1 MNIQHIEQWLCFRCV
16 LEPFLSFDV
25 STTGEI
31 AVCSY
36 CGKKNQCWPIEL
48 LADRIEQAFEDH
60 YVRTPTEPDDW
71 QQSLLRDSESDY
83 EWDRDGEPVREAIEG
98 AAQIPDDAVSDV
110 LEILGDRHFDFDT
123 AAMGVEY
130 EFSPE
135 SHYERK
141 NSNDSIWQYEW
152 RCFEKTL
159 KTEARYFSRGA
170 ADHLA
175 AVFGGIDELS
185 TSDGKPVVV
194 DVGPSAPINMLF
206 RARVFQSEER
216 LKEALCRPDR
226 HLGSPPA
233 RAAATGRM
241 NARGISVFYG
251 ATSQSVALAEVRP
264 PVGSYVALAPFK
276 IIRPLRLLDISA
288 LEKAADYGSIFDPA
302 LLARTER
309 AVFLQSL
316 SRIMTRPVMPDDQEF
331 DYLATQA
338 VADFL
343 ATENLPMLDGILFKS
358 TQSTD
363 GDNIV
368 LFHKASRVKSMDLP
382 TGVKLNAETVSWD
395 SDGGYPEYNVWEQ
408 VPVPDEA
415 EDSPKL
421 RPWAV
426 TPPSVREDEDMRE
439 DTLDV
444 IPTSVEVHHVKRVK
458 VECDAHL
465 VTRHRRQEVDSALS
479 SSTRF

>member
-1 MNIQHIEQWLCFRCV
+1 MNKQQIEQWLCFQCV
-16 LEPFLSFDV
+16 QEPFLSGDI
-25 STTGEI
+25 STTGETAI
-31 AVCSY
+31 CSY
-36 CGKKNQCWPIEL
+36 CGIKNQCWPIEL
-48 LADRIEQAFEDH
+48 LADRIEQAFEEH
-60 YVRTPTEPDDW
+60 YVRTSAEPDDW

-83 EWDRDGEPVREAIEG
+83 DWDRDGEPVREAIEG

-110 LEILGDRHFDFDT
+110 LEILGDRYFDFDA
-123 AAMGVEY
+123 AAMGVEN
-130 EFSPE
+130 EFDPE

-141 NSNDSIWQYEW
+141 DLNDSTWQYEW
-152 RCFEKTL
+152 RCFERTL
-159 KTEARYFSRGA
+159 RTEARYFSRVA

-175 AVFGGIDELS
+175 AVFGGIDELG

-194 DVGPSAPINMLF
+194 DVGPSTPINVLS
-206 RARVFQSEER
+206 RARVFQSKEL

-264 PVGSYVALAPFK
+264 PVGSYVALATFR

-288 LEKAADYGSIFDPA
+288 LEKAADNGSIFDPT

-343 ATENLPMLDGILFKS
+343 ATENSPMLDGILFKS

-382 TGVKLNAETVSWD
+382 TGIKLNAETVSWD
-395 SDGGYPEYNVWEQ
+395 SEGGYPDYNVWEQ
-408 VPVPDEA
+408 VPVPNETV
-415 EDSPKL
+415 DSLKL
-421 RPWAV
+421 SPWALM
-426 TPPSVREDEDMRE
+426 PHSVSEDEDLRE
-439 DTLDV
+439 NTLDV
-444 IPTSVEVHHVKRVK
+444 IASSVEVHHVRRVK

-465 VTRHRRQEVDSALS
+465 VTRHRRQMTKNDD
-479 SSTRF
+479 F